1 LSRILRQ
8 AGVTD
13 RPRLVGSQ
21 VEAPPDPKLA
31 ALLHDAAAQGYE
43 RGRQAGFREG
53 REAAASKVPGAI
65 GAAFEDGLRALAR
78 WQQANASDVVDLA
91 LAIARRVLEREPSE
105 EAGLLADRIRTALAA
120 LDDSPLV
127 ISVHPGDLE
136 ATAAAMAG
144 SDGVS
149 VSPDAGL
156 RPGEARITGPWS
168 HADLTREAA
177 LAAVAGALQEIQS
190 GR

>member
-1 LSRILRQ
+1 LSRVLRQ

-21 VEAPPDPKLA
+21 AEAALDPHVA
-31 ALLHDAAAQGYE
+31 ALLHDAAAQSYE

-53 REAAASKVPGAI
+53 RDAAVSNVPGAI
-65 GAAFEDGLRALAR
+65 GAALEEGMHTLAR
-78 WQQANASDVVDLA
+78 WQQASASDVVDLA
-91 LAIARRVLEREPSE
+91 VEIARKVLEREPSE
-105 EAGLLADRIRTALAA
+105 EASLLACRIRTALAA

-136 ATAAAMAG
+136 ATAAAVAG
-144 SDGVS
+144 RDGVS
-149 VSPDAGL
+149 VSPDTGL
-156 RPGEARITGPWS
+156 RSGEARITGLWS

-177 LAAVAGALQEIQS
+177 LAAVAAALREISS
-190 GR
+190 GG